1 MNQQDASLLSAIYK
15 ASKMGMQVTKT
26 ILDKSNE
33 SELKNDIMNQYETYS
48 KTARRA
54 GQELIHQGIVPE
66 DNGLLS
72 KAALWGSIQLNTL
85 GSTNLSQISEMM
97 INGSTMSIVDLTKK
111 LHDSTDITK
120 DVNHFAKS
128 YIKNE
133 EKNIET
139 LKKYL

>member
-1 MNQQDASLLSAIYK
+1 MNQQDASLLGAIYK

-48 KTARRA
+48 KTARHA
-54 GQELIHQGIVPE
+54 GQELIQHGIVPE